1 MQPNDA
7 GALTIFEMTPHGVAN
22 LLMQTLDRVGLGKD
36 RSSKRARSQA
46 ALRRILN
53 NEDQLVHGFIA
64 FRRRISQNDRSTSNR
79 LGNLYSAQVHATG
92 TH

>member
-1 MQPNDA
+1 
-7 GALTIFEMTPHGVAN
+7 MTPHGVAN

-53 NEDQLVHGFIA
+53 NDDQLVHGFIA
-64 FRRRISQNDRSTSNR
+64 FAEEYRRMIVQRQ
-79 LGNLYSAQVHATG
+79 TG
-92 TH
+92 FPTAV